1 MAKGRIKTESP
12 AFIKAFEKLTRGK
25 FQSWEVWQDFVVM
38 SACAISN
45 VADRSE
51 SHHSTREK
59 MYMDRLKKYD
69 PEEQKVFPELFTE
82 LVMALERNQEQ
93 DFLGDIF
100 MQLELSSHWKG
111 QFFTPYSV
119 CRMMGDMEVKESL
132 EGIEEK
138 GHISVNDPA
147 CGSGSH
153 THCIHQCGDRGA
165 KRSEKPLELAR
176 PHLSHSTG
184 HRHYSGAYVLYPV
197 IPTRCR
203 RLCENRKHPDQ
214 PSQLRR
220 RQRELLVFAY
230 VLPRNVAFPSLV
242 SAYGRYACITT
253 KVG

>member
-147 CGSGSH
+147 CGA
-153 THCIHQCGDRGA
+153 GA
-165 KRSEKPLELAR
+165 TLIAYINAVTEGLREAKSPLNWQDHILVTAQDIDTTVGLMCYIQ
-176 PHLSHSTG
+176 LSLLG
-184 HRHYSGAYVLYPV
+184 AAAYVKIGNTLTNPASYGDDKENYWYSPMYFHE
-197 IPTRCR
+197 TWHFR
-203 RLCENRKHPDQ
+203 RLCQHMDDMLA
-214 PSQLRR
+214 SLRR
-220 RQRELLVFAY
+220 
-230 VLPRNVAFPSLV
+230 
-242 SAYGRYACITT
+242 
-253 KVG
+253 